1 MCTWEEHMLVET
13 GTFKSQ
19 KDNEVEETHRIKGDM
34 VKTLLWSQLRK
45 KKKLSKVVLILQNC
59 RMQRTPH
66 VIIFIWHI
74 YLKKLNDRINPLNI
88 SLNDAK
94 ENNKLV
100 WQILSPFQFV
110 PWHTSTLFKGNVSH
124 SSCLIALTSYL
135 KNILS
140 LTEMVNFNW
149 LRYFSPKWNTHKHW

>member
-1 MCTWEEHMLVET
+1 MKKYCPDRWWTW
-13 GTFKSQ
+13 
-19 KDNEVEETHRIKGDM
+19 
-34 VKTLLWSQLRK
+34 
-45 KKKLSKVVLILQNC
+45 
-59 RMQRTPH
+59 MQRTPH

-110 PWHTSTLFKGNVSH
+110 PWHISTLFKGNVSH

-149 LRYFSPKWNTHKHW
+149 LRYFSHKWNTHKHWSLEKLYFIIQLVKSMKLKKQNQPYWSTVIIRPKFGTETLLLKQRIF